1 MSVQQIFGKYAAE
14 IKGEIQLFDTE
25 SEANT
30 AVAVEKNGAHHLALA
45 LSYTNARGLQG
56 KNAQGKINVITDF
69 LAFAD
74 TLSTNE
80 IAEPAPV
87 QTEDEI
93 EF

>member
-14 IKGEIQLFDTE
+14 INGEIQLFETE

-30 AVAVEKNGAHHLALA
+30 AVAVEKNGAQHLALA
-45 LSYTNARGLQG
+45 TAYTEARGLQG

-69 LAFAD
+69 LAFTD
-74 TLSTNE
+74 TLDGD
-80 IAEPAPV
+80 APAAV
-87 QTEDEI
+87 EETEEDP